1 MCRHGMTLSPPPSLS
16 LALPL
21 SLSASCSLLLCNELS
36 QNAFRQA
43 SHPHTHTHNMPGG
56 NMRPRCAYAMC
67 DVTLIEIYWKHL
79 MWKIASNW

>member
-1 MCRHGMTLSPPPSLS
+1 MCRHGMTLSF
-16 LALPL
+16 PL
-21 SLSASCSLLLCNELS
+21 SLQVYASCSLLLCNELS

-43 SHPHTHTHNMPGG
+43 STHTPTHNMPGG